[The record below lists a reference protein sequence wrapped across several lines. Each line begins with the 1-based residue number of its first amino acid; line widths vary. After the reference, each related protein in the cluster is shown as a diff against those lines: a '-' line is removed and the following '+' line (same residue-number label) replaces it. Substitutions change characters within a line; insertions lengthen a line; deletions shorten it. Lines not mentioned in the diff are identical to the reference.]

1 MSTKTSRK
9 TTTVTSSSSSR
20 QSTPRESTPSMAERP
35 RSPLSPTRVSR
46 MAEKAEMQNLNDRL
60 ASYIEA
66 VRSLQAENSV
76 LAKQV
81 TISQETITKETTA
94 VRKMFEQE
102 LGEARDILDRTAS
115 DKARLEIENKRIRE
129 ENEDLKSR

>member
-1 MSTKTSRK
+1 MSSKTSRK
-9 TTTVTSSSSSR
+9 TATPSGR
-20 QSTPRESTPSMAERP
+20 QSTPRESTPSMADRP

-66 VRSLQAENSV
+66 VRALQVENNH

-81 TISQETITKETTA
+81 TTSQETITRETTA
-94 VRKMFEQE
+94 VRVMYEQE
-102 LGEARDILDRTAS
+102 LKEAREILDRTAGE
-115 DKARLEIENKRIRE
+115 KARLEIENKRIRE